1 MAHALNH
8 SPFYLSHR
16 LTSLDLCFSSVNG
29 WPCFIHSAI
38 TGNCWEDLAQ
48 SMACFYCSL
57 FVFIILAIKQHWKW
71 SSGVYIRQSLHS
83 ALKTSPLIKELT
95 DEDEVDAIC
104 GSEQV
109 SSASYGCWSRE
120 AKWVTAVGMGS
131 SDTKAKVSRMAQ
143 ESNLQDAGK
152 N

>member
-1 MAHALNH
+1 
-8 SPFYLSHR
+8 
-16 LTSLDLCFSSVNG
+16 
-29 WPCFIHSAI
+29 
-38 TGNCWEDLAQ
+38 
-48 SMACFYCSL
+48 MACFYCSL